1 MNTSTID
8 PATLREATR
17 EANRLN
23 RLYSKDFRAY
33 QRAIH
38 GIKTKYELRREAKE
52 RELSLQ
58 TPSTKPLSPEEIA
71 YRDKQNKVYDELFA
85 LSHYTYTKET
95 ETTIKEIA
103 LLKPQ
108 VKRNI
113 TQTLKEL
120 TALHAQ
126 IPVKQTMTQEFV
138 HAKYSYDPLTGELT
152 HNDGTRADKTAI
164 VYASPAKKPN
174 AQNTDRL
181 PLRAKDK
188 PPKHSGWISY
198 TAEQYSLLDD
208 DVRAQC
214 TKRYYLE
221 RNRDKASIH
230 ATIRKTYYIRASVR
244 NPRVHVNTT
253 SYHPQAIIYLYMG
266 AGGRFDYSA
275 GLDNPQRV
283 QEEVVREPWG
293 MVNIDARTN
302 RKIAYP
308 CRDGDANNFRWNNI
322 KPADVDASLITR
334 DPTIPKSYTRITD
347 SHLPAV
353 YKRRRVYST
362 ERNIKVE
369 GSTPTTYTVHSM
381 GKGNKTTTCDTW
393 EDAVT
398 VFNAQLSKLRGH
410 KQRLSNGNIMLTQEI
425 KR

>member
-1 MNTSTID
+1 METITID
-8 PATLREATR
+8 PATLRAGAR

-38 GIKTKYELRREAKE
+38 NIKTKYELRREAKE

-58 TPSTKPLSPEEIA
+58 TSSTKLLSPEEIA
-71 YRDKQNKVYDELFA
+71 YRDKQNKTFDELFA

-113 TQTLKEL
+113 TKTLKEL

-126 IPVKQTMTQEFV
+126 IPKKQTMTQQLV

-152 HNDGTRADKTAI
+152 HNEGTRADKTAV

-181 PLRAKDK
+181 PLRAKNK
-188 PPKHSGWISY
+188 LPKHSGWISY
-198 TAEQYSLLDD
+198 TAEQYALLDD

-214 TKRYYLE
+214 TQRFYLE

-230 ATIRKTYYIRASVR
+230 ATLRKTYYIRASVR

-253 SYHPQAIIYLYMG
+253 SYSPQAIIYLYMG
-266 AGGRFDYSA
+266 AGGRFDYSK

-283 QEEVVREPWG
+283 QEETTREPWG

-302 RKIAYP
+302 RKTAYP
-308 CRDGDANNFRWNNI
+308 CRDGNANNFKWDNI
-322 KPADVDASLITR
+322 KPSDVDASLITR
-334 DPTIPKSYTRITD
+334 DPTIPKSYTRTSD
-347 SHLPAV
+347 SHLPAI
-353 YKRRRVYST
+353 YKRRMTYST
-362 ERNIKVE
+362 ERNVRIV
-369 GSTPTTYTVHSM
+369 GGTYTVHSM
-381 GKGNKTTTCDTW
+381 GKGNKTTACDTW

-410 KQRLSNGNIMLTQEI
+410 KQRLSNGNIMVTTEI
-425 KR
+425 CR

>member
-1 MNTSTID
+1 MNTTTLD

-23 RLYSKDFRAY
+23 RLHSKDFRAY
-33 QRAIH
+33 QRAIQ

-113 TQTLKEL
+113 TKTLKEL

-152 HNDGTRADKTAI
+152 HNEGARADKTAI

-214 TKRYYLE
+214 TKRFYLE
-221 RNRDKASIH
+221 RNRDKTSVN

-266 AGGRFDYSA
+266 AGGRFDYSN

-283 QEEVVREPWG
+283 QEETTREPWG

-308 CRDGDANNFRWNNI
+308 CRDGNANNFKWDNI

-334 DPTIPKSYTRITD
+334 DPTIPKSYTRTSD

-362 ERNIKVE
+362 ERNIRIQN
-369 GSTPTTYTVHSM
+369 GTYTVHSM

-425 KR
+425 TRG